1 MNSNT
6 DRACKDVPDERHGQ
20 LYAMGGL
27 ESQRCMNGDG
37 ASETTGQCHNALR
50 DVADANPPQEVS
62 NHDSAPNLRL
72 AIDDELIV
80 EHDHY
85 HGETQ

>member
-1 MNSNT
+1 M
-6 DRACKDVPDERHGQ
+6 DD
-20 LYAMGGL
+20 L
-27 ESQRCMNGDG
+27 ESQCCMNGDG
-37 ASETTGQCHNALR
+37 AGETTSQHRNALR
-50 DVADANPPQEVS
+50 DVTDANPPQEVS
-62 NHDSAPNLRL
+62 NHDSAPNVRL